1 MTFFSRL
8 ASDFELMFKR
18 PPRQQYAALCHRR
31 NALGDLEILLVTSRD
46 TGRWIIPKGWAMK
59 DKPAWGVAEQE
70 AYEEAG
76 ARGTI
81 GHEPAGFYQYDK
93 RLKEDFGVPCR
104 VQVYPLA
111 VTEMLADYPEREE
124 RENAWF
130 SPEDAAKRVHESS
143 LKSLILA
150 FAEKA

>member
-1 MTFFSRL
+1 MKNIL
-8 ASDFELMFKR
+8 R
-18 PPRQQYAALCHRR
+18 PALVLFVLLS
-31 NALGDLEILLVTSRD
+31 AL
-46 TGRWIIPKGWAMK
+46 TGI
-59 DKPAWGVAEQE
+59 
-70 AYEEAG
+70 
-76 ARGTI
+76 
-81 GHEPAGFYQYDK
+81 
-93 RLKEDFGVPCR
+93 
-104 VQVYPLA
+104 VYPLA